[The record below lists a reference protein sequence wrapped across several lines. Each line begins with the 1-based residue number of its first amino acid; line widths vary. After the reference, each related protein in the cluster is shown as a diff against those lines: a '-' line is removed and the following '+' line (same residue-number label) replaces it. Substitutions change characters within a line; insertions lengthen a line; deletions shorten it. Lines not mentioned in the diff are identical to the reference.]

1 MLLDS
6 LGASQTPSRG
16 RFLYA
21 RVLGA
26 YHANV
31 IYTGPGLADY
41 KARRLEFLWVR
52 WYQVDSK
59 DEDFLAK
66 ARLPELSFPSVHSP
80 LAFGFIDPAEVL
92 RTCHILPKF
101 IKGKRHEHAGGKG
114 LSRCAKDSDDYNG
127 YYIGW

>member
-80 LAFGFIDPAEVL
+80 LAFGFIDQAEVL
-92 RTCHILPKF
+92 DRK
-101 IKGKRHEHAGGKG
+101 
-114 LSRCAKDSDDYNG
+114 SVV
-127 YYIGW
+127 